1 MGQRLL
7 AASPPCHDAKSSQHN
22 NEAPAIVHRVA
33 VLLHHSATESHKTSK
48 SSGRKVSSV
57 QLNSRYGVTGTRE
70 QDAYGGNNQGRRAM
84 LSILSW
90 VVVLGRASF
99 LQACATRFN

>member
-57 QLNSRYGVTGTRE
+57 QLNSRYGVTGTVRE
-70 QDAYGGNNQGRRAM
+70 SRMKTGYAVHFFVMG
-84 LSILSW
+84 SCTW
-90 VVVLGRASF
+90 
-99 LQACATRFN
+99 ACKFFTGLCYTI